1 MLKTAGIKYIMIIR
15 TSKIKKIQIKPFLKR
30 CQNGTELDT
39 IIKIS
44 FTEMVFLS

>member
-1 MLKTAGIKYIMIIR
+1 MLKTVGIKYIMIIR
-15 TSKIKKIQIKPFLKR
+15 THKKIQIKPFLKR